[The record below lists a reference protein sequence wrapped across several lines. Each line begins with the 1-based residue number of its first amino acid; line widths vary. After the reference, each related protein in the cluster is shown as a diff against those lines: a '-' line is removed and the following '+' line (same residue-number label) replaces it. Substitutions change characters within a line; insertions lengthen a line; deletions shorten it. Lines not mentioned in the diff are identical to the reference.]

1 MARMQ
6 ETIFKQVQ
14 LLTIYA
20 ASQQEILCNA
30 HAKEKIMTKRSTFS
44 AIGEFL
50 DLFGSAVAVS
60 NAVEN
65 RRQPASRDLRNLG
78 IDPAEFRKMGRF

>member
-1 MARMQ
+1 
-6 ETIFKQVQ
+6 
-14 LLTIYA
+14 
-20 ASQQEILCNA
+20 
-30 HAKEKIMTKRSTFS
+30 MTKRSTFS